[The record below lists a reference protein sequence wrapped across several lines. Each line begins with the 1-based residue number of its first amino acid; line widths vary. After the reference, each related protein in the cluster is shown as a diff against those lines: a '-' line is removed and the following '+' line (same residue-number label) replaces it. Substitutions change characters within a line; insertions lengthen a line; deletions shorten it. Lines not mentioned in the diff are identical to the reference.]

1 MELLDML
8 RDRQI
13 RGIIPYLSG
22 GGKIIP
28 DVDIESGQA
37 IYSAGNVILSPSTI
51 TGLIESGLIKDLRSS
66 SLIACPVCGSIKHNV
81 ELSCPTHNA
90 TLQKEEIYEEPRT
103 GFIGSIDK
111 FITKDSKTLTSPVD
125 KREIGKSDL
134 VKRSYWFRCSAHGEV
149 VTNPKIIL
157 HCLNGHDFDLM
168 QANVVEI
175 HRFEPS
181 EDKLKFAVDYL
192 KFLELIKGVMVENG
206 YDEVDS
212 MIAGAS
218 GLNYQMDAI
227 YRKNDKVFALNV
239 MAGGSS
245 SLVKILSM
253 LPQIYDIK
261 QAAVVDMT
269 IVFIP
274 PISQDISSVLG
285 KYGVKAISA
294 NSFDEV
300 FSSLKQSILQLQQ

>member
-1 MELLDML
+1 ML

-13 RGIIPYLSG
+13 RGIIPYLST

-28 DVDIESGQA
+28 DVDTESGQA
-37 IYSAGNVILSPSTI
+37 IYSAGNEVLSPSTM
-51 TGLIESGLIKDLRSS
+51 TNLIESGLIKDLGSS

-90 TLQKEEIYEEPRT
+90 IVQKEEIYEEPRT

-111 FITKDSKTLTSPVD
+111 FIAKDSKTLTSPVD

-134 VKRSYWFRCSAHGEV
+134 VKRSYWFRCGAHGEV
-149 VTNPKIIL
+149 VTNPKIVL

-168 QANVVEI
+168 QASVVEI
-175 HRFEPS
+175 HRLEPS

-192 KFLELIKGVMVENG
+192 KFLQIIKGVMVENG
-206 YDEVDS
+206 YDEADN

-218 GLNYQMDAI
+218 GLNYPMDAI
-227 YRKNDKVFALNV
+227 YKKNNRLFVLNV
-239 MAGGSS
+239 MTGGAP
-245 SLVKILSM
+245 SLVKILST
-253 LPQIYDIK
+253 LPEIYDIK
-261 QAAVVDMT
+261 QANIVDMT

-274 PISQDISSVLG
+274 PVSMDVSSVLER
-285 KYGVKAISA
+285 YGVKTISA

-300 FSSLKQSILQLQQ
+300 FSSLKQSIVQLQQ